1 VDQLEKM
8 IKDMVLEQMGK
19 KPATSSASLGGG
31 YTHAD
36 YPLGEKRPEVLKTPT
51 GKSIN
56 EITLDGVIS
65 GNITS
70 QDVRIRPETLEM
82 QAQVAESRGRSEFAS
97 NLRRAAELIEI
108 PDERLLEMYIALRPY
123 QSTKQDLLNM
133 AREMREKY
141 NANIT
146 ASLVEEAAQVY
157 ESRGRLKKA

>member
-1 VDQLEKM
+1 MDQLEKM

-19 KPATSSASLGGG
+19 KPSVPASSGSG
-31 YTHAD
+31 YTYAD

-51 GKSIN
+51 GKGIN
-56 EITLDGVIS
+56 EITLDGVIA

-82 QAQVAESRGRSEFAS
+82 QAQVAESRGRSEFAA

-123 QSTKQDLLNM
+123 QSTKQELLNM
-133 AREMREKY
+133 AREIKEKY
-141 NANIT
+141 NAHVT
-146 ASLVEEAAQVY
+146 AALIEEAAQVY
-157 ESRGRLKKA
+157 ENRGRLKKA